1 MELPRWLMYGTPENW
16 TPVHRCEVPSICG
29 FQRQEKQE
37 KLSKDE
43 RVSLRTIFQT
53 AELISRSWYQ
63 LRAGRQVEN
72 HTHRK
77 LTNLITWTTALSN
90 SMKLWAMPCRATQDG
105 WVMVESSDKTWSTG
119 EGNGKPSVFLPWEPH
134 EQYEKA
140 KRQDSERWT
149 PQVGRCPIC
158 YWRSVE
164 KKLQKE

>member
-105 WVMVESSDKTWSTG
+105 WLLVENSNKTFSTR
-119 EGNGKPSVFLPWEPH
+119 EGNGKPLQPWEPWAFLPWEAH

-140 KRQDSERWT
+140 KKQDTEI
-149 PQVGRCPIC
+149 CPIC
-158 YWRSVE
+158 YRRKVE
-164 KKLQKE
+164 K